1 MSLVKAPLSI
11 NQTFRHN
18 IHKKVNKPM
27 HYVDTTNSR
36 QKSLKST
43 SERFL
48 ESTVS
53 YFAIKLTAANQ
64 NKICICSTKREKQ
77 QDVVLVFH
85 LIGYSG
91 KIPSL
96 SAKRSAFPYWWL
108 ARRLANFCWS
118 TTTRAAAVCC
128 SKMAASVTSR
138 HVVSWPAAEPATKN
152 SSPLSFLLLAR
163 AHTWSEANSYWD
175 VGHKPLRETFF

>member
-1 MSLVKAPLSI
+1 
-11 NQTFRHN
+11 
-18 IHKKVNKPM
+18 M
-27 HYVDTTNSR
+27 HYVDTDSR
-36 QKSLKST
+36 QKPLKST
-43 SERFL
+43 SEPFL
-48 ESTVS
+48 ES
-53 YFAIKLTAANQ
+53 KLFCYKAYCSKPEYNMYLPGIAQ
-64 NKICICSTKREKQ
+64 NGRNQ
-77 QDVVLVFH
+77 QDVILVFH
-85 LIGYSG
+85 FIGYSG